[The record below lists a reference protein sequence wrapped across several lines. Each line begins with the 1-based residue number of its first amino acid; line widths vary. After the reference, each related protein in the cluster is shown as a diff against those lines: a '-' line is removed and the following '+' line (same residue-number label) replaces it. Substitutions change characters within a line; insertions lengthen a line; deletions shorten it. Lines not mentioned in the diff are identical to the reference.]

1 MTECKSN
8 ICHLTHAFTIRLNNG
23 TAFTKQHVAIVFD
36 WFEGGQVRLGHK
48 LMVRSVGKW
57 VRLTSAIV
65 KCRRAEFDAISC
77 PAKVERS
84 SSAIGK
90 KDAEC
95 RPVKH
100 W

>member
-1 MTECKSN
+1 MELRSLSK
-8 ICHLTHAFTIRLNNG
+8 
-23 TAFTKQHVAIVFD
+23 HVAIVFD
-36 WFEGGQVRLGHK
+36 WFEGEQVRSGHK

-57 VRLTSAIV
+57 VRLASAIV
-65 KCRRAEFDAISC
+65 KWRRAEFDAISC